1 METLLRDV
9 RLALRLLLRRPL
21 VSGLAVLSLALGI
34 GANTAVFSIV
44 NALFFKSLP
53 VSDPGTLVALYTVD
67 ERNPGLNPLSHLN
80 WKDLREQRD
89 VFADVTAYDWVSLS
103 LSTGGESELG
113 SGQLV
118 AGNYFS
124 TLGVKA
130 ARGRLIAPEDDL
142 TVGAHPVVVL
152 SHAFWTRRLGGRED
166 VIGSTLLLN
175 AAPFTVIGVTPPAF
189 TGVTVGLQP
198 DVWAPMAM
206 NRELHR
212 DANWYEQRRGLFLFA
227 LARLAPGATPAGAQA
242 TAATLGQRLARE
254 YPADNEGR
262 TFRVV
267 PFAQSTLP
275 TGLRE
280 PALAAA
286 GMLSVIVGL
295 VLLIACAN
303 VANLLLARAATRR
316 KEIALRLALGAGRAA
331 LVRQLLTESLLLA
344 LAGALGGLLVAL
356 WARGAILGFLP
367 SLPLPIT
374 VTLALDLDAR
384 VLGVTLVIALVT
396 GLVAGLA
403 PAWQLARPQLV
414 EALKERGGAELRI
427 ARRVSL
433 RSLLVG
439 AQVALA
445 FVALAGAGL
454 FVRSLAAAQRSDPGF
469 DTEHLGLVSF
479 DLTLQGYDD
488 ARGRLFADQALER
501 VGALPGVERVT
512 LAQTGPLGLGLLR
525 SVFPEGQEGGR
536 GVLVQVNAVGPGYF
550 ETLSV
555 PLVRGRAFGPADR
568 HGAPSVAVINQTMAA
583 QFWPGRD
590 PVGQRFRFFGE
601 NTTVEVVGVARDAK
615 YNTLGED
622 PQPYLY
628 QPLDQAF
635 TGVLT
640 LVARAHGDPE
650 RILLP
655 LQRELRG
662 LQRELPLVGL
672 SSVGQAITNSLWASR
687 LGASLLLVFGA
698 LALVLASVGIY
709 GVMSYTVSQRA
720 PEIGIRMALGADR
733 GRVLRLVLR
742 QGMQVVG
749 VGLLLGVAV
758 ALALTRLVGAL
769 LFVSP
774 GDPLVFGA
782 MGATLVAVGA
792 LANVFP
798 ARRAASL
805 DPLRALRCE

>member
-21 VSGLAVLSLALGI
+21 VSALAVLSLALGI

-89 VFADVTAYDWVSLS
+89 VFAEVTAYDWVPLS
-103 LSTGGESELG
+103 LSTGGEAELG
-113 SGQLV
+113 FGQLV
-118 AGNYFS
+118 AGNYFP

-130 ARGRLIAPEDDL
+130 ARGRLLAPEDDL
-142 TVGAHPVVVL
+142 TLGAHPVVVL

-166 VIGSTLLLN
+166 AVGRTLLLN
-175 AAPFTVIGVTPPAF
+175 AVSFTVIGVTPPAF
-189 TGVTVGLQP
+189 TGVTVGIQP

-212 DANWYEQRRGLFLFA
+212 DANWYEQRRGLFLFG

-242 TAATLGQRLARE
+242 AAATLGKRLARE

-275 TGLRE
+275 TELRE
-280 PALAAA
+280 PARAAA

-331 LVRQLLTESLLLA
+331 LVRQLLTESMLLA

-374 VTLALDLDAR
+374 VKLALDLDAR
-384 VLGVTLVIALVT
+384 VLGTTLVIALVT
-396 GLVAGLA
+396 GLLAGLA

-414 EALKERGGAELRI
+414 EALKERGGADARI
-427 ARRVSL
+427 AGRVSL

-479 DLTLQGYDD
+479 DLTLQGYDE
-488 ARGRLFADQALER
+488 ARGRLFAEQALER

-512 LAQTGPLGLGLLR
+512 LAQTGPLGVGFLR

-550 ETLSV
+550 ETLGV

-568 HGAPSVAVINQTMAA
+568 RGAPPVVVINATMAA
-583 QFWPGRD
+583 QFWPGRN
-590 PVGQRFRFFGE
+590 PLGQRFRFFGE
-601 NTTVEVVGVARDAK
+601 DTAVEVVGVARDAK
-615 YNTLGED
+615 YNTLGEA

-628 QPLDQAF
+628 LPLDQAF
-635 TGVLT
+635 TGALT

-655 LQRELRG
+655 LQRELRA
-662 LQRELPLVGL
+662 LQRELPFVGL
-672 SSVGQAITNSLWASR
+672 SSVGQLISNSLWASR
-687 LGASLLLVFGA
+687 LGASLLLVFGV

-733 GRVLRLVLR
+733 GSVLRLVLR

-749 VGLLLGVAV
+749 AGLLLGVAV

-769 LFVSP
+769 LFVGP

-798 ARRAASL
+798 ARRAATL

>member
-1 METLLRDV
+1 METLLRDL
-9 RLALRLLLRRPL
+9 RLALRLLRRQPL
-21 VSGLAVLSLALGI
+21 VSALAVLSLALGI

-53 VSDPGTLVALYTVD
+53 VADPETLVALYTVD

-80 WKDLREQRD
+80 WKDLRDQRD
-89 VFADVTAYDWVSLS
+89 VFAQVTAYDWVPLS
-103 LSTGGESELG
+103 LSTGGEAELG
-113 SGQLV
+113 FGQLV
-118 AGNYFS
+118 AGNYFPM
-124 TLGVKA
+124 LGVKA
-130 ARGRLIAPEDDL
+130 ARGRLLAPEDDL
-142 TVGAHPVVVL
+142 TLGGHPVVVV

-166 VIGSTLLLN
+166 VVGRTLLVN
-175 AAPFTVIGVTPPAF
+175 AAPYTVIGVTPADF
-189 TGVTVGLQP
+189 TGVTVGMQP
-198 DVWAPMAM
+198 ELWAPMAM

-227 LARLAPGATPAGAQA
+227 LARLAPGATPEGAQA
-242 TAATLGQRLARE
+242 AAATLGKRLARE

-262 TFRVV
+262 TFRVL

-275 TGLRE
+275 MELRE
-280 PALAAA
+280 PARAAA
-286 GMLSVIVGL
+286 GMLTVIVAL

-303 VANLLLARAATRR
+303 VANLLLARAAGRR
-316 KEIALRLALGAGRAA
+316 KEIALRLALGAGRGA

-344 LAGALGGLLVAL
+344 LTGALGGLLVAL

-374 VTLALDLDAR
+374 VKLALDLDAR
-384 VLGVTLVIALVT
+384 VLGATLVIAVAT
-396 GLVAGLA
+396 GLLAGLA

-414 EALKERGGAELRI
+414 EALKERGASELRL

-439 AQVALA
+439 GQVALA

-454 FVRSLAAAQRSDPGF
+454 FVRSLMAAQRSDPGF
-469 DTEHLGLVSF
+469 DTERLGLVSF
-479 DLTLQGYDD
+479 DLTLQGFDE
-488 ARGRLFADQALER
+488 ARGRLFAEQVLER

-512 LAQTGPLGLGLLR
+512 LAQTGPLGVGFLR
-525 SVFPEGQEGGR
+525 SVFPAGQEGGR
-536 GVLVQVNAVGPGYF
+536 GVLVQVNAVGPNYF
-550 ETLSV
+550 ETLGT
-555 PLVRGRAFGPADR
+555 PLVRGRAFGPTDR
-568 HGAPSVAVINQTMAA
+568 QGGPPVAVINETMAA

-590 PVGQRFRFFGE
+590 PLGQRFRFFGE
-601 NTTVEVVGVARDAK
+601 DALLEVVGVARDAK

-635 TGVLT
+635 GGALT
-640 LVARAHGDPE
+640 LVARAQGDPQ

-655 LQRELRG
+655 LQRELHA

-672 SSVGQAITNSLWASR
+672 SSVGQVIANSLWASR
-687 LGASLLLVFGA
+687 LGASLLLAFGA
-698 LALVLASVGIY
+698 LALVLAAVGIY
-709 GVMSYTVSQRA
+709 GVMSYAVSQRT
-720 PEIGIRMALGADR
+720 PEIGVRMALGADR
-733 GRVLRLVLR
+733 GRVLRLMLG
-742 QGMQVVG
+742 QGMLVVG
-749 VGLLLGVAV
+749 VGLLLGVAA
-758 ALALTRLVGAL
+758 ALGLTRLVGSL

-774 GDPLVFGA
+774 GDPLVFGV
-782 MGATLVAVGA
+782 MGAALVAVGA
-792 LANVFP
+792 LANVLP
-798 ARRAASL
+798 ARRAATL